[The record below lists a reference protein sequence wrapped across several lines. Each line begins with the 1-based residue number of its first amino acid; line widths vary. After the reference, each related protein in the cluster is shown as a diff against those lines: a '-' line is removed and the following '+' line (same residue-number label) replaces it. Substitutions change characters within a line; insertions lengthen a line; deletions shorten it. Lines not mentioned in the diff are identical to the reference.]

1 MEIMAVRANK
11 RRLAETSEVL
21 EMDNKQES
29 NERVISKT
37 PENLESPDNKLKRLI
52 FEHEL
57 DANQVSGLKRLF
69 EFIDDEKINIRMI
82 SFYAQDLPENLLKS
96 TEIKT
101 AVENA
106 ILRNVSTGEGI
117 GTLDVY
123 ADLFGITPDFFR
135 DPRLDSHRQKFWREK
150 ISNGKLSLNNN
161 QCEEEFSC
169 LESPEEKQL
178 DEAYDGTY
186 PEAKKLLPK
195 ESLKPLGLSGVAN
208 IADLG
213 NWIRKGENRPAKMA
227 TYQQEF
233 KLKDE
238 EIADA
243 LIRRV
248 SSNLFYADIAPEVL
262 EKYPA
267 VKEFMEKPETKE
279 RVKEEAI
286 KRLLDGSD
294 IKKLLQRF
302 NLQSNDFNQDKII
315 AIAEKEFQAPKNN
328 EISVDNLDDYLS
340 DDKLQEL
347 GQKIILLNPEKQKKF
362 FSRYYQKATL
372 YGQELLKKEKDGN
385 IEKDNYAQKTLG
397 VFRRLNIPAEI
408 TADFAKMAVISNIKH
423 SNYDKRWEDE
433 YAATNEIFKLSPDKF
448 EEAKNIGLLRK
459 KVERND
465 LLGFIQ
471 AQEHVLASVG
481 LEKLTLFPEVLVEI
495 KRAYLESAKK
505 GQTDNLKYL
514 DAFLEEHHERLDFNQ
529 AETNELKINA
539 EAGALKNLMSGR
551 EKVLS
556 FLKKYHPDRHIVFTI
571 AKPEFKANAEQII
584 VDELFSSNRYS
595 AKPFIENIRDLVW
608 YFDLDQ
614 QKITAAIDKSQPFIS
629 SQGAASPGKILA
641 GIFPQFDIQGHNQ
654 RYIATQD
661 PYEIMLKAVN
671 SSDPLFI
678 AAIAEHENTKEIF
691 SKELAGREKKVISG
705 KFLET
710 ENKSGDIKFIKAT
723 LPFGSITE
731 GLKEKQIDEVFSLNR
746 EDDCLLILGGLG
758 RELREKRADSPWL
771 KLMARD
777 NERRLFTLLENL
789 KQSSDMGAFSSRDV
803 QILKNDFELE
813 AANFQKNG
821 KIDLD
826 GLVAAIEEHFEKILD
841 TNLGVD
847 IKNIDQSDI
856 LGSLKG
862 ELYNTQNQVMSGQ
875 REIVEEEA
883 FMRLASK
890 YLIADF
896 KSSAVSLDKVYN
908 RDKNPEASF
917 GANDWAEALTAYVNV
932 LESDHSSQDLK
943 DRLSDIFSGSYRDL
957 TLEKMSQ
964 AWLGFLKDNNKQEIP
979 FKLRTISDT
988 VADFG
993 GAGNLSKV
1001 ETLCGLIEK
1010 IKDVIGSPKTAP
1022 RTREEIKFMLAD
1034 EEARFQKEK
1043 WSQDDVSSFRSLAGD
1058 IIEAAP
1064 SLFSAF
1070 EPIFKSLSGK
1080 DIKVFIKELLPLYQ
1094 AQLITMQTGET
1105 DEKTEYNPRDLV
1117 ALRQNIHNLAANLIL
1132 DKNPQTA
1139 ILEEKRN
1146 LLENVKSGFASRFGL
1161 QKIPTE
1167 ITKEHF
1173 RDIHNV
1179 VRYTGNM
1186 SGRNQQRE
1194 TIASFYLGLEL
1205 NGDWK
1210 KFRQGEHLKAEDYLS
1225 PEKAALIKDNLESK
1239 YANEL
1244 KAETIGIPE
1253 KRLPDFQEK
1262 LQAETMNSI
1271 IGNVETIDI
1280 KLGNIKRNVDELL
1293 DPDAYDD
1300 ERDKKMLPILEHNH
1314 KAVGSVLAKTFQV
1327 LSGRDLT
1334 FSPEEK
1340 ELQNE
1345 LGAALG
1351 FSVWSLDK
1359 VKMAQERI
1367 QPLSL
1372 INNLSKKMMDIGL
1385 ENKISELN
1393 RSLEPGE
1400 NIIKVFNRLDENF
1413 KTGSGAMAISRDL
1426 EYLENLIVKN
1436 EGRLSVEEAKEVKV
1450 YIGEIREKMSEME
1463 KIMEATKEY
1472 FNKIKGS
1479 AHTGGEIKNRKLRER
1494 INEIEKIINSK
1505 GEAAM
1510 IISEMTNDPNMVIEN
1525 MRQCL
1530 GCLRKEINN
1539 DTNLAFGDYN
1549 KFFMTSRQEKNKGS
1563 IADEIVFF
1571 LPVKQENGEEKMSF
1585 VMDRIYGSKSS
1596 DILISHILTVYKK
1609 FQGLKS
1615 GFEGAKISLS
1625 ISAEAMSSA
1634 GIDADTLKKR
1644 LAEKE
1649 PKLKNAEFKDN
1660 LTANVP
1666 VSAFSDNYI
1675 EFGEGSARQTG
1686 NRKFK
1691 ALVIE

>member
-1 MEIMAVRANK
+1 MAVKANK
-11 RRLAETSEVL
+11 KRLVPTSEIL
-21 EMDNKQES
+21 EANNKPEIEEQTITE
-29 NERVISKT
+29 T
-37 PENLESPDNKLKRLI
+37 PEILEGADNQLKRLI
-52 FEHEL
+52 FDHEL
-57 DANQVSGLKRLF
+57 DAHQVSELKRLF
-69 EFIDDEKINIRMI
+69 EFINDEKTNFRMVAY
-82 SFYAQDLPENLLKS
+82 YAQDLPADLLKS

-106 ILRNVSTGEGI
+106 ILKNVAAGEEI
-117 GTLDVY
+117 GSLDVY
-123 ADLFGITPDFFR
+123 ADFFGLTPEFFR
-135 DPRLDSHRQKFWREK
+135 DPRLDGHRQRFWQEK
-150 ISNGKLSLNNN
+150 ISNGKLSLDNH
-161 QCEEEFSC
+161 QYEEEFSC

-186 PEAKKLLPK
+186 LAAKKLLPK
-195 ESLKPLGLSGVAN
+195 EILHPLGLSGAAN

-213 NWIRKGENRPAKMA
+213 NWIKKGEDRPLKIAA
-227 TYQQEF
+227 YQREF
-233 KLKDE
+233 NLKDE
-238 EIADA
+238 EVADA
-243 LIRRV
+243 LIRRI
-248 SSNLFYADIAPEVL
+248 SSNLFYTDIAPEVL
-262 EKYPA
+262 EKYPT

-294 IKKLLQRF
+294 IRKLLQRF
-302 NLQSNDFNQDKII
+302 NLKNNDFNQDEIM
-315 AIAEKEFQAPKNN
+315 AIAEKEFKTPKKN

-347 GQKIILLNPEKQKKF
+347 GQKIGLLNPERQKKF
-362 FSRYYQKATL
+362 LGRYYQKASL
-372 YGQELLKKEKDGN
+372 YGQELLEKEKSGQVEPDS
-385 IEKDNYAQKTLG
+385 YSQKTLG

-408 TADFAKMAVISNIKH
+408 SADFAKQAVINNIK
-423 SNYDKRWEDE
+423 SGNYDKRWEKE
-433 YAATNEIFKLSPDKF
+433 YLATTEIFKLSAAKF
-448 EEAKNIGLLRK
+448 EEAKIIGLLREK
-459 KVERND
+459 IRTHD

-471 AQEHVLASVG
+471 ERKQDLESVN
-481 LEKLTLFPEVLVEI
+481 LEKLTLFPEVLIEI
-495 KRAYLESAKK
+495 KRVYLESVQK
-505 GQTDNLKYL
+505 GQSDDLKYL
-514 DAFLEEHHERLDFNQ
+514 DFFLEKHNQRLDFNQ
-529 AETNELKINA
+529 AEINELKTNA
-539 EAGALKNLMSGR
+539 EAGALKSLMSGR
-551 EKVLS
+551 KNVLD
-556 FLKKYHPDRHIVFTI
+556 FLKKHHPDRYIVFTI
-571 AKPEFKANAEQII
+571 TKPEFKANAEQII
-584 VDELFSSNRYS
+584 IDELFSHERYS
-595 AKPFIENIRDLVW
+595 AKPFIETIRDLVW
-608 YFDLDQ
+608 YFDLDT
-614 QKITAAIDKSQPFIS
+614 QKIIAGIDKSQPFIS
-629 SQGAASPGKILA
+629 SQGAISVGQLLA
-641 GIFPQFDIQGHNQ
+641 NIFPQFDIQKHNQ
-654 RYIATQD
+654 HYITTQD
-661 PYEIMLKAVN
+661 PYEITLKAVG
-671 SSDPLFI
+671 SRDSGFI
-678 AAIAEHENTKEIF
+678 KAVSEHENTKEIF
-691 SKELAGREKKVISG
+691 FKELENKEQKIIAG
-705 KFLET
+705 KFSEKESKDGT
-710 ENKSGDIKFIKAT
+710 IKFISAT
-723 LPFGSITE
+723 LPYGSLTR
-731 GLKEKQIDEVFSLNR
+731 GLEEKQINEVFNLNR

-758 RELREKRADSPWL
+758 REIIEQRANSPWL
-771 KLMARD
+771 KLMGRD

-789 KQSSDMGAFSSRDV
+789 KQSADIGVFSSRDV

-813 AANFQKNG
+813 AANFQKDG

-826 GLVAAIEEHFEKILD
+826 GLAAAMEERFEKILD

-847 IKNIDQSDI
+847 IKNLEQSDI

-862 ELYNTQNQVMSGQ
+862 ELYNTQNQVMSG
-875 REIVEEEA
+875 EKDLKDEDA

-890 YLIADF
+890 YLTVDF

-908 RDKNPEASF
+908 QDNNPEASF

-932 LESDHSSQDLK
+932 LEADHSSQGLK

-957 TLEKMSQ
+957 ALEKMSQ
-964 AWLGFLKDNNKQEIP
+964 AWLDFLKDDNKQEIP

-1010 IKDVIGSPKTAP
+1010 IKNIIGSPKTAP

-1034 EEARFQKEK
+1034 EEARFHKEK
-1043 WSQDDVSSFRSLAGD
+1043 WSQDDISSFRSLAGD

-1080 DIKVFIKELLPLYQ
+1080 DIKIFIKELLPLYQ

-1132 DKNPQTA
+1132 DKNPQAA

-1173 RDIHNV
+1173 RDIHNI

-1225 PEKAALIKDNLESK
+1225 PEKAALIKDNLELK

-1244 KAETIGIPE
+1244 KAENIGISE

-1293 DPDAYDD
+1293 DPDAHDD
-1300 ERDKKMLPILEHNH
+1300 ARDKKMLPILERSH

-1327 LSGRDLT
+1327 LSGRDLD

-1340 ELQNE
+1340 ALQDE

-1372 INNLSKKMMDIGL
+1372 INNLSKKMTDIGL

-1393 RSLEPGE
+1393 RSLEPSE
-1400 NIIKVFNRLDENF
+1400 NIIKIFNRLDENF
-1413 KTGSGAMAISRDL
+1413 KTGSGALAISRDL

-1436 EGRLSVEEAKEVKV
+1436 EGRLSEEETKDVKS
-1450 YIGEIREKMSEME
+1450 YIGEIKDRMSEME

-1510 IISEMTNDPNMVIEN
+1510 IISELTNDPNMVIEN

-1563 IADEIVFF
+1563 IADEIIFF

-1596 DILISHILTVYKK
+1596 DILISHVLTVYKK

-1634 GIDADTLKKR
+1634 GIDAETLKKR

-1649 PKLKNAEFKDN
+1649 PKLKNAEFKEN
-1660 LTANVP
+1660 LVANVP

-1675 EFGEGSARQTG
+1675 EFGQGSARQTG
-1686 NRKFK
+1686 NRKFN